1 MNEVLYKNNQKIIGS
16 IIKLNRLKQNISQKS
31 LANGICVPSYL
42 SRIEN
47 GELLASE
54 DVISIIFSRLGLK
67 FNDSTKFIEEG
78 KKSLDSFFDNL
89 NFNEFDFTTKLFSQL
104 EKQENQFLT
113 SPLIL
118 DYFLAKLARYCS
130 TPSREKF
137 ESSSTF
143 LLSAF
148 DLLSGKQKSMYN
160 FYMGVDVLNLTGDT
174 HLGKEYMKKSLNYKE
189 QGHCYYWLSYAY
201 RIENNPIKA
210 YDSMKKALDLYV
222 QDGNI
227 ISIMNSY
234 EKIAEVYFLLDNYSD
249 AIVYLKKSLRMAKT
263 LKNSHYIEHI
273 TSLIAWSYYRLKN
286 YNTALNL
293 LNENTGIAD
302 HRLLIP
308 DALLTSLIYF
318 ETKDKDNL
326 KKSIDSLN
334 NPQTLEQMSE
344 DLINMFFKLFNFYI
358 ENNNYIKNPIWEKL
372 LICITNNVSKFV
384 ELKKIFLN
392 LLKEYYIQNR
402 RYKDVLSLK

>member
-1 MNEVLYKNNQKIIGS
+1 
-16 IIKLNRLKQNISQKS
+16 
-31 LANGICVPSYL
+31 
-42 SRIEN
+42 
-47 GELLASE
+47 
-54 DVISIIFSRLGLK
+54 
-67 FNDSTKFIEEG
+67 
-78 KKSLDSFFDNL
+78 
-89 NFNEFDFTTKLFSQL
+89 
-104 EKQENQFLT
+104 
-113 SPLIL
+113 
-118 DYFLAKLARYCS
+118 
-130 TPSREKF
+130 
-137 ESSSTF
+137 
-143 LLSAF
+143 
-148 DLLSGKQKSMYN
+148 MYN

-372 LICITNNVSKFV
+372 VYLIINNVSKFV

>member
-326 KKSIDSLN
+326 KSL
-334 NPQTLEQMSE
+334 
-344 DLINMFFKLFNFYI
+344 
-358 ENNNYIKNPIWEKL
+358 
-372 LICITNNVSKFV
+372 
-384 ELKKIFLN
+384 
-392 LLKEYYIQNR
+392 
-402 RYKDVLSLK
+402 

>member
-372 LICITNNVSKFV
+372 LICIINNVSKFV

>member
-67 FNDSTKFIEEG
+67 FNDSTEFIKKG

-148 DLLSGKQKSMYN
+148 DLLSEKQKSMYN
-160 FYMGVDVLNLTGDT
+160 FYMGVDILNLTGDT
-174 HLGKEYMKKSLNYKE
+174 HRGKEYMKKSLNYKE

-210 YDSMKKALDLYV
+210 YDSMKRALDLYV

-286 YNTALNL
+286 YNTALDL
-293 LNENTGIAD
+293 LKENTGIAD

-318 ETKDKDNL
+318 ENKDKGNL

-344 DLINMFFKLFNFYI
+344 DLINMFFKLFSFYI
-358 ENNNYIKNPIWEKL
+358 ENNNYIKNPLWEKL
-372 LICITNNVSKFV
+372 LIYIINNVSKFV
-384 ELKKIFLN
+384 ELKKVFLN

-402 RYKDVLSLK
+402 RYKDVLLLK